1 MSQPGHTIEKYKV
14 IEIFAMQLMHQPIE
28 FRPKE
33 LFTINNQHIFEV
45 CGERIACTS
54 IIKCIH
60 FPGDYNNHPLR
71 HPSPAILLDISI
83 SMFEI

>member
-14 IEIFAMQLMHQPIE
+14 IEIFAMQLIHQPIE

-45 CGERIACTS
+45 RELLAFPSSNELIFQVITT
-54 IIKCIH
+54 IILY
-60 FPGDYNNHPLR
+60 D
-71 HPSPAILLDISI
+71 ILLLQ
-83 SMFEI
+83 FYLT